1 MERWHN
7 LLIAHEIP
15 NPKLKT
21 DRETEVRVQRYVPTT
36 RRGSET
42 LNRAESEVTDLPGE
56 SPKWNP
62 GTDLQS
68 ATCYQQRVANS
79 NTSATQKQRA
89 ETDTVYSSNSADTRK
104 NNGRWKGIFPKRF
117 LTGGRSPCCTR
128 RQAG

>member
-1 MERWHN
+1 MERRHN

-42 LNRAESEVTDLPGE
+42 LNTAESKVTDLPGE

-62 GTDLQS
+62 GTHLQS

-89 ETDTVYSSNSADTRK
+89 ESDFTREKGRRNSEIGNRK
-104 NNGRWKGIFPKRF
+104 SLNFPEI
-117 LTGGRSPCCTR
+117 PN
-128 RQAG
+128 